1 MGYLR
6 KIGDKKFRIM
16 YDVMSVDGKRR
27 QKTETLFGVTKKQ
40 AEALL
45 AKRKAAVLSGEC
57 IPNADMTM
65 NELFDRFIQ
74 SRENR
79 LAASTLQRYEGL
91 LRVYL
96 RPALGTRK
104 VAGVKAVDILAAY
117 ARWSKRSV
125 SARTVRHAADLLRNV
140 LRRAVKWEIILRS
153 PGASLDADDLPKALT
168 PESTVLTD
176 LEVHQL
182 LREARNPTHRC
193 TARHY
198 LTAGST
204 FYPAVAF
211 ALYTGARLGE
221 IMAMRWQDID
231 FRQRLIT
238 ISRSLSD
245 TKRAGM
251 IYKRPKN
258 DKVRTVCVA
267 GAVLEILQSHK
278 AVQAAEKIAMGL
290 AYSEGDLIFAK
301 PEGSAIPP
309 WLFSSAF
316 RNFMKRSEVRRI
328 RFHDLRDTHASLLA
342 KAGVPIEVISKR
354 LGHSDISITY
364 DRYIT
369 VYRDR
374 DAEAAEAFAKI
385 VT

>member
-1 MGYLR
+1 
-6 KIGDKKFRIM
+6 M
-16 YDVMSVDGKRR
+16 YNVVSTDGKRR
-27 QKTETLFGVTKKQ
+27 QKTETLLGVTRVQ

-45 AKRKAAVLSGEC
+45 AKRKAAVLAGEC
-57 IPNADMTM
+57 TPNADIAM
-65 NELFDRFIQ
+65 NELFDRFMQ
-74 SRENR
+74 SKENR
-79 LAASTLQRYEGL
+79 LAATTLQRYEGL
-91 LRVYL
+91 LRLYL
-96 RPALGTRK
+96 RPAFGAKK
-104 VAGVKAVDILAAY
+104 VADVKAVDILAAY
-117 ARWSKRSV
+117 AQWSKRSI
-125 SARTVRHAADLLRNV
+125 SPRTVHHAAELLRNV

-153 PGASLDADDLPKALT
+153 PGASLDTGDLPKVLK
-168 PESTVLTD
+168 PESTVLTEF
-176 LEVHQL
+176 EVHQL
-182 LREARNPTHRC
+182 LGEARNPIQRC

-198 LTAGST
+198 LTASST

-221 IMAMRWQDID
+221 IMAMRWQDVD
-231 FRQRLIT
+231 SRQRIVT

-245 TKRAGM
+245 TKRAGK

-258 DKVRTVCVA
+258 DKVRTVCVSEHLLA
-267 GAVLEILQSHK
+267 ILRSHK
-278 AVQAAEKIAMGL
+278 VVQAAERIALGT
-290 AYSEGDLIFAK
+290 AYQNEDLIFAK
-301 PEGSAIPP
+301 PDGTAIPP

-316 RNFMKRSEVRRI
+316 RNFMKRSGVRRI

-374 DAEAAEAFAKI
+374 DAEAAEAFARI
-385 VT
+385 VA